1 MNKKTNT
8 VFFMIG
14 ATIYNLLVMVV
25 FAIPF
30 VILILAF
37 KERIAGNLPV
47 IIISLVPFLGAPAGS
62 FFIYGLTMRKISEK
76 VDMDKY
82 FEPVFKKKKPDDQQ

>member
-8 VFFMIG
+8 VLFMLG
-14 ATIYNLLVMVV
+14 ATIYNLLVMGVL

-37 KERIAGNLPV
+37 KERIAGILP
-47 IIISLVPFLGAPAGS
+47 IISLVLFLAALAGS
-62 FFIYGLTMRKISEK
+62 FFIYGLTMKKISEK

-82 FEPVFKKKKPDDQQ
+82 FDPIFKKKKPDE